1 MEKQPS
7 VLTSLLLVKS
17 RLFEVTLNRTL
28 LTWKEVQLRRKK
40 VSGNISNR
48 LRFGFCLANAL
59 HRTRG
64 LGAGVNSVPVSEI
77 IAVREAEV
85 DKRTKDEGKLQKMTH
100 ITFETHLCA
109 FTVSYVEKT
118 GQHRWR
124 CSNMTFCSDETICQQ
139 WVQTLKEQLSLLTC
153 RPKHLLVYINPYGGK
168 QQGKQIYEHKV
179 AQLFTLASI
188 ATDVIVTEH
197 ANHAR
202 DHLKTQAD
210 LRKYDGIVCVG
221 GDGMFSEIIHGLIA
235 RTQSD
240 SGVDLNDSQA
250 KLAQCNLRIGII
262 PAGSTDCI
270 CYATVGVNDP
280 VTSALH
286 IIVGDSQPMDVCSVH
301 HHNTFLKY
309 SVSLLGYGFYGDVL
323 KDSERNRWM
332 GPVRYDFSG
341 FKTFLSHH
349 YYEGTISFL
358 PAANT
363 LGSPRDSSRCR
374 SGCYVCQNRV
384 KDISPVKWGG
394 GDVNENEFE
403 GEWKVINGKFLA
415 INAAS
420 MSCACPRSPKGL
432 SPAAH
437 LADGTTDIILVRKC
451 SRLNFLR
458 HLLRHT
464 SKDDQFDLTFVE
476 VYRVKKFKFTPKQ
489 CDSEFSDIREVREN
503 AFGQICRDHPSC
515 DCPPVNS
522 NWNCDGEILEHA
534 AIEVGVHWQLIKL
547 FARGIEENPPFEED
561 VSPSAI

>member
-1 MEKQPS
+1 MTKRAGRN
-7 VLTSLLLVKS
+7 LA
-17 RLFEVTLNRTL
+17 
-28 LTWKEVQLRRKK
+28 
-40 VSGNISNR
+40 VST
-48 LRFGFCLANAL
+48 GFCLANAL

-64 LGAGVNSVPVSEI
+64 IIAGVHSVPVSEI
-77 IAVREAEV
+77 IAVRETEV
-85 DKRTKDEGKLQKMTH
+85 DKETKDEGKWQKMSH
-100 ITFETHLCA
+100 IKTETNLCA

-124 CSNMTFCSDETICQQ
+124 CSNMTFFCSDETICQQ
-139 WVQTLKEQLSLLTC
+139 WVRKLKEQLSLLTC

-188 ATDVIVTEH
+188 STDVI
-197 ANHAR
+197 
-202 DHLKTQAD
+202 
-210 LRKYDGIVCVG
+210 
-221 GDGMFSEIIHGLIA
+221 
-235 RTQSD
+235 
-240 SGVDLNDSQA
+240 
-250 KLAQCNLRIGII
+250 
-262 PAGSTDCI
+262 GSTDCI

-286 IIVGDSQPMDVCSVH
+286 IIVGDTQPMDVCSVH
-301 HHNTFLKY
+301 NHNTFLKY

-323 KDSERNRWM
+323 TDSERNRWM
-332 GPVRYDFSG
+332 GPARYDFSGDTQPMDVCSVHNHNTFLKYSVSLLGYGFYGDVLTDSERNRWMGPARYDFSG

-358 PAANT
+358 PATNT

-374 SGCYVCQNRV
+374 SGCYVCQHRV
-384 KDISPVKWGG
+384 KDISPIKWGG
-394 GDVNENEFE
+394 GDVNENESE
-403 GEWKVINGKFLA
+403 GEWKVIKGKFLA

-437 LADGTTDIILVRKC
+437 LADGTTDIILVHKC

-458 HLLRHT
+458 HLFRHT

-476 VYRVKKFKFTPKQ
+476 VYRVKKFKFTPNH
-489 CDSEFSDIREVREN
+489 CDSEFSNIRDVREN

-515 DCPPVNS
+515 DCTPVNS

-534 AIEVGVHWQLIKL
+534 AIEVGY
-547 FARGIEENPPFEED
+547 GIYFF
-561 VSPSAI
+561 VK

>member
-17 RLFEVTLNRTL
+17 RLFEVTLNQTL
-28 LTWKEVQLRRKK
+28 LTWKEVHLRRKN
-40 VSGNISNR
+40 VSGNINNR
-48 LRFGFCLANAL
+48 RRFGV
-59 HRTRG
+59 H
-64 LGAGVNSVPVSEI
+64 SVPVSEI
-77 IAVREAEV
+77 IAVRETEV
-85 DKRTKDEGKLQKMTH
+85 DKGTKDEGKWQKVSH
-100 ITFETHLCA
+100 IPIETHLRA

-124 CSNMTFCSDETICQQ
+124 CSNMTFFCSDETICQQ

-168 QQGKQIYEHKV
+168 QQGKQIYEQKV

-188 ATDVIVTEH
+188 STDVIVTEH

-221 GDGMFSEIIHGLIA
+221 GDGMFSEVVHGLIA

-250 KLAQCNLRIGII
+250 KLSQCNLRIGII

-301 HHNTFLKY
+301 HHNTFLKF

-323 KDSERNRWM
+323 TDSERNRWM
-332 GPVRYDFSG
+332 GPARYDFSG

-349 YYEGTISFL
+349 CYEGTISFL
-358 PAANT
+358 PATNT

-394 GDVNENEFE
+394 GDVNENESE
-403 GEWKVINGKFLA
+403 GEWKVIKGKFLA

-464 SKDDQFDLTFVE
+464 SRDDQFDLTFVE
-476 VYRVKKFKFTPKQ
+476 VYRVKKFKFTPKH
-489 CDSEFSDIREVREN
+489 CDSEFSDIRDVRKN
-503 AFGQICRDHPSC
+503 IVGQIGRDQPAC

-534 AIEVGVHWQLIKL
+534 AIEVGVHCQLIKL

-561 VSPSAI
+561 VSPSAV

>member
-7 VLTSLLLVKS
+7 VLISLLLVKS

-40 VSGNISNR
+40 DSGNISSR
-48 LRFGFCLANAL
+48 LRFGV
-59 HRTRG
+59 H
-64 LGAGVNSVPVSEI
+64 SVPVSEI
-77 IAVREAEV
+77 IAVRETEV
-85 DKRTKDEGKLQKMTH
+85 DKGTKDEGKWQKMSH
-100 ITFETHLCA
+100 ITTETNLCA

-124 CSNMTFCSDETICQQ
+124 CSNMTFFCSDETVCQQ
-139 WVQTLKEQLSLLTC
+139 WVWTLKEQLSLLTC

-188 ATDVIVTEH
+188 STDVIVTEH

-221 GDGMFSEIIHGLIA
+221 GDGMFSEVVHGLIA

-323 KDSERNRWM
+323 TDSEKNRWM
-332 GPVRYDFSG
+332 GPARYDFSG

-358 PAANT
+358 PATNT

-374 SGCYVCQNRV
+374 SGCYVCQHRV
-384 KDISPVKWGG
+384 KDISPIKWGEG
-394 GDVNENEFE
+394 GDVRENEFE
-403 GEWKVINGKFLA
+403 GEWKVIKGKFLA

-476 VYRVKKFKFTPKQ
+476 VYRVKKFKFTPKH
-489 CDSEFSDIREVREN
+489 CDSELSDIRDVREN

-515 DCPPVNS
+515 DCTPVNS

-534 AIEVGVHWQLIKL
+534 AIEVGVHCQLIKL

-561 VSPSAI
+561 VSPSAV